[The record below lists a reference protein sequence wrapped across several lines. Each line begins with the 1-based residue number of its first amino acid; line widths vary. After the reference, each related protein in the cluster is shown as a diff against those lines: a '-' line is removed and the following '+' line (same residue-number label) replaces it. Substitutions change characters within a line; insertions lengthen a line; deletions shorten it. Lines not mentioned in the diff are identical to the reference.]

1 MDKTNKKRNYRLMY
15 VCLILV
21 ILTLFTYW
29 QVRNFDFVNY
39 DDDKYITN
47 NRHVNTGLK
56 IENIEW
62 ASQSTQA
69 SNWHP
74 ITWVSLMVDAELFGL
89 KAGYFHLANLF
100 LHILNSLLLLLVLYK
115 MTGALWRSAAVAVL
129 FAIHPLHVES
139 VAWVAERKDVLS
151 TFFMMLSLW
160 AYIHYVGKPGFKRY
174 ALVFI
179 LFALGLMS
187 KPMVVTFPFVLLL
200 LDYWPLQRFSLYNA
214 NELPSNSGRKVIA
227 GLIYEKIPLFLLA
240 GISVILTII
249 AQGAEITIMQ
259 KIPLELRIEN
269 ALVAYCGYIVKMIW
283 PSSLAVLYP
292 YPEFISLWQVLGAVI
307 LLMFIS
313 GLAIYTVNRFPYF
326 VVGWLWYLGT
336 LVPVIGLVQVGVQSM
351 ADRYT
356 YIPFIGLFVV
366 LVWVVSDI
374 TARLPYRK
382 YVLTVVFTIIVSLL
396 VLVTWSQLGYWKN
409 SYVLFNRAL
418 AVTEKN
424 YVMHCNLAVLLA
436 GEGKVQDATFH
447 YNEALR
453 IKPDDADTNFNLGN
467 LLAGQGKLEEAIVR
481 YHAALVSKP
490 KFAMAYNNLGIAY
503 VQTGNG
509 EKAIEQFSEAV
520 KIDPNYLN
528 AQENLKTALSRQEKL
543 KESTS
548 IKKTEKTE
556 SVNTFQGHME
566 AGNSLLGKGDL
577 DGAINHFKAALK
589 LNPDNLN
596 AHVSIGLALGYKHNF
611 EEAITHFRKAIKINS
626 KIPEIYNSL
635 AVALSYTGRVDEAI
649 IQLKK
654 AIEINPQFAKAHN
667 SLGVMLAKKGKIDE
681 GIAHLREAVK
691 IDPGYLEA
699 KKNLELVSS
708 MKRSN

>member
-1 MDKTNKKRNYRLMY
+1 MDKTNGKRNYRLMY
-15 VCLILV
+15 VCLILA

-47 NRHVNTGLK
+47 NRHVNSGLR
-56 IENIEW
+56 IENIKW
-62 ASQSTQA
+62 AFQSTQA

-74 ITWVSLMVDAELFGL
+74 ITWISLMVDAELFGL
-89 KAGYFHLANLF
+89 NAGYFHVTNLF
-100 LHILNSLLLLLVLYK
+100 LHILNSLLLLLILYR
-115 MTGALWRSAAVAVL
+115 MTGALWRSAAVAAL

-139 VAWVAERKDVLS
+139 VVWVIERKDVLS

-160 AYIHYVGKPGFKRY
+160 AYIYYIGKPDYKKY
-174 ALVFI
+174 ALVFTS
-179 LFALGLMS
+179 FALGLMS
-187 KPMVVTFPFVLLL
+187 KPMLVTFPFVLLL
-200 LDYWPLQRFSLYNA
+200 LDYWPLQRFSLYKA
-214 NELPSNSGRKVIA
+214 KELPNNSVRKVIT

-249 AQGAEITIMQ
+249 AQGTEITIMQ
-259 KIPLELRIEN
+259 KIPMELRIEN
-269 ALVAYCGYIVKMIW
+269 ALIAYCEYIVKMIW

-292 YPEFISLWQVLGAVI
+292 YPEFIPFWEVLGAVI

-313 GLAIYTVNRFPYF
+313 CLAIYTVNRFPYF

-356 YIPFIGLFVV
+356 YMPFIGLFVV
-366 LVWVVSDI
+366 LVWAVSDF
-374 TARLPYRK
+374 TAKLPYRK
-382 YVLTVVFTIIVSLL
+382 HVLTVVFIIVVSLL
-396 VLVTWSQLGYWKN
+396 ALVAWSQMKYWKD
-409 SYVLFNRAL
+409 SYALFNRAL

-424 YVMHCNLAVLLA
+424 YVLHCNMGVLLA
-436 GEGKVQDATFH
+436 GQGKIQDAMFH
-447 YNEALR
+447 YNKALG
-453 IKPDDADTNFNLGN
+453 IKPDDLDTNFNLGN
-467 LLAGQGKLEEAIVR
+467 LLAKQGNLEEAIVR
-481 YHAALVSKP
+481 YNTAIKSNP
-490 KFAMAYNNLGIAY
+490 KFAMAHNNLGIAY
-503 VQTGNG
+503 AQSGHK

-520 KIDPNYLN
+520 KIDPNYLD
-528 AQENLKTALSRQEKL
+528 AQENLKTALIRQEKL
-543 KESTS
+543 RDSAS
-548 IKKTEKTE
+548 IKKTEKAE

-566 AGNSLLGKGDL
+566 AGNSLMGKGDL

-596 AHVSIGLALGYKHNF
+596 VHISIGLALGYKRNF
-611 EEAITHFRKAIKINS
+611 EEAIAHFRKAIKLNP

-635 AVALSYTGRVDEAI
+635 AVALAYTGRVDEAI

-667 SLGVMLAKKGKIDE
+667 SLGVMLAKKGKIDA

-699 KKNLELVSS
+699 KKNLELVSN
-708 MKRSN
+708 MKKAN